1 MSLKA
6 ILESARM
13 NDLLL
18 EVKDLRVYYDKVEAL
33 KGISFKVERREM
45 ITLIGANGAGK
56 TTLLRVVSG
65 IKRSTSGEIYFDG
78 KRIDGASP
86 QNIVALGIAHVPEDR
101 RIFPKMT
108 VYENLK
114 MGAFLRK
121 DKEGIRKDI
130 EKVNSYFP
138 VLRERF
144 TQHGGSMSG
153 GEQQMLAIGRSLMTK
168 ASLIMMDEPSHG
180 LSPLMVQTISKVIRR
195 INQNEGTSILL
206 VEQNTRM
213 ALKITHRGYVLE
225 TGRVTLEGRSSDLV
239 NDGRVK
245 EAYLGA

>member
-1 MSLKA
+1 
-6 ILESARM
+6 M
-13 NDLLL
+13 NDILL

-33 KGISFKVERREM
+33 KGVSFKVERRGM

-56 TTLLRVVSG
+56 TTLLRVISG
-65 IKRSTSGEIYFDG
+65 IKRATSGEIYFDG
-78 KRIDGASP
+78 KRIDRSSP

-121 DKEGIRKDI
+121 DKEGIRRDI
-130 EKVNSYFP
+130 EKVNTYFP
-138 VLRERF
+138 ILKERLR
-144 TQHGGSMSG
+144 QLGGSMSG
-153 GEQQMLAIGRSLMTK
+153 GEQQMLAIGRSLMTR

-180 LSPLMVQTISKVIRR
+180 LSPLMVQTISKVIRE
-195 INQNEGTSILL
+195 INHNEGASILL

-213 ALKITHRGYVLE
+213 ALKITQRGYVLE
-225 TGRVTLEGRSSDLV
+225 TGKVTLEGYCSDLI
-239 NDGRVK
+239 NDERVK